1 MNVICTGWYWLDD
14 HESSTANGGDL
25 VNCKTFV
32 NEWFSK
38 SLLNHLRSTTTK
50 SRPTLISVLK
60 HIFHFNLEN
69 RSTKSWLG
77 QRQHCR
83 CWRVGAVPHK
93 VCITKA
99 VVSCPTRLS
108 SYFNI
113 PRTEKY
119 GIVMCYQSRVEFCH
133 DRRHRQSSEI
143 CASCVNFSRKQ
154 RAFLQNSHRST
165 RFTLRNCDFILN
177 LLKFHTL
184 NFLAQKYG
192 CVNFM
197 TNLMSNRQ
205 LNQYNHPNQC
215 YSFPSIY
222 LSRSE
227 ILL

>member
-1 MNVICTGWYWLDD
+1 MDVFKVWVPLRKHLSVQALCGTAIALYWKISERQNSTHMAFLKPKNTKTSLYKLSKDHWVI
-14 HESSTANGGDL
+14 A
-25 VNCKTFV
+25 
-32 NEWFSK
+32 FSK
-38 SLLNHLRSTTTK
+38 NSQSVRRKLQSTVSLDH
-50 SRPTLISVLK
+50 P
-60 HIFHFNLEN
+60 
-69 RSTKSWLG
+69 G
-77 QRQHCR
+77 
-83 CWRVGAVPHK
+83 
-93 VCITKA
+93 
-99 VVSCPTRLS
+99 
-108 SYFNI
+108 
-113 PRTEKY
+113 
-119 GIVMCYQSRVEFCH
+119 VMCYQSRVEFCH